1 VRSAYLKHAK
11 RYHPD
16 RFAAGPLKQLAGE
29 VFARISQAHD
39 ALADSRMRDDYV
51 KGLGKAKL
59 EGGGKPAVAQI
70 MAAEGKFQDGAAHF
84 RKREYEQAR
93 AKLEEAVELN
103 PQEGE
108 FRALFG
114 LVHALVHRGNLQ
126 EEGVARGHLEVGL
139 GLAPKSANAH
149 YFCGLFRKACGDMPE
164 AERMFRRALEL
175 APNHAEA
182 TRELRVIGMRRTREK
197 EGSGISGLF
206 GFGKKK

>member
-1 VRSAYLKHAK
+1 
-11 RYHPD
+11 
-16 RFAAGPLKQLAGE
+16 
-29 VFARISQAHD
+29 
-39 ALADSRMRDDYV
+39 
-51 KGLGKAKL
+51 
-59 EGGGKPAVAQI
+59 

-114 LVHALVHRGNLQ
+114 LVHALVHRGSVQ
-126 EEGVARGHLEVGL
+126 EEGVARGHLEAGL

-182 TRELRVIGMRRTREK
+182 TRELRVIGMRRTREE

>member
-1 VRSAYLKHAK
+1 
-11 RYHPD
+11 
-16 RFAAGPLKQLAGE
+16 
-29 VFARISQAHD
+29 
-39 ALADSRMRDDYV
+39 
-51 KGLGKAKL
+51 
-59 EGGGKPAVAQI
+59 
-70 MAAEGKFQDGAAHF
+70 MAAEARFQEGSAHF
-84 RKREYEQAR
+84 RKREYAEAR

-114 LVHALVHRGNLQ
+114 LVHALIHRGNAQ
-126 EEGVARGHLEVGL
+126 EEAAARAHLEAGL

-149 YFCGLFRKACGDMPE
+149 YFCGLYRKGCGETVE

-182 TRELRVIGMRRTREK
+182 TRELRVIGMRKSRER
-197 EGSGISGLF
+197 EGGGLSGLF